1 MKTDSIVGY
10 KMIDINNIKNDFP
23 ILKKQVNNNPLVYLD
38 NAASTQKPNQ
48 VIQSIVESYE
58 LYNSNV
64 HRGVHTTSME
74 ATDRY
79 ELARD
84 KVAKFINAKSNNEI
98 IFVRNTTE
106 ALNLIAYAWGLNN
119 IKSTNNIVVTE
130 LEHHSNLVPWQF
142 VSQKTNCELRL
153 IPTTPQGS
161 LDLSKIDELITETT
175 KIVSIVHVSNLTGT
189 INPVDEIIK
198 KAKSVGA
205 LVCIDGAQS
214 VPHMPVDVQQLDC
227 DFLAFS
233 GHKML
238 APPGIGILYAK
249 TSVLE
254 NLEPFLRGGEMVKE
268 VTYSN
273 ATWNDIP
280 TKFEAGTPNFIDPVG
295 LGVAIDYLSDIGM
308 ENVRQHEKDLITY
321 ALDKLIEIPG
331 LEIIGPTNPEIRGG
345 VATFTMNDIH
355 PHDIGTILD
364 QRGIAIRTG
373 HHCGMPYHKKL
384 GLSATSRASFYIYN
398 DYNDIDKLI
407 EGMNDV
413 INFFN

>member
-1 MKTDSIVGY
+1 
-10 KMIDINNIKNDFP
+10 MIDITNIQNDFP
-23 ILKKQVNNNPLVYLD
+23 ILKKQVNNNQLVYLD

-74 ATDRY
+74 ATERY

-84 KVAKFINAKSNNEI
+84 KVAKFINAKSNDEI

-119 IKSTNNIVVTE
+119 IKSTDNIVVTE

-153 IPTTPQGS
+153 IPTTPQGT
-161 LDLSKIDELITETT
+161 LDLSKIDELITEAT

-227 DFLAFS
+227 EFLAFS

-238 APPGIGILYAK
+238 APPGIGILHAK

-254 NLEPFLRGGEMVKE
+254 
-268 VTYSN
+268 
-273 ATWNDIP
+273 
-280 TKFEAGTPNFIDPVG
+280 
-295 LGVAIDYLSDIGM
+295 
-308 ENVRQHEKDLITY
+308 
-321 ALDKLIEIPG
+321 
-331 LEIIGPTNPEIRGG
+331 
-345 VATFTMNDIH
+345 
-355 PHDIGTILD
+355 
-364 QRGIAIRTG
+364 
-373 HHCGMPYHKKL
+373 
-384 GLSATSRASFYIYN
+384 
-398 DYNDIDKLI
+398 
-407 EGMNDV
+407 
-413 INFFN
+413 

>member
-1 MKTDSIVGY
+1 
-10 KMIDINNIKNDFP
+10 MIDIANIKQDFP
-23 ILKKQVNNNPLVYLD
+23 ILKKQVNNSNLIYLD
-38 NAASTQKPNQ
+38 NAATTQKPHQ

-58 LYNSNV
+58 VYNSNV

-74 ATDRY
+74 ATERY
-79 ELARD
+79 EIARD
-84 KVAKFINAKSNNEI
+84 KVAKFINAKSSNEI

-106 ALNLIAYAWGLNN
+106 ALNLIAYSWGLNN
-119 IKSTNNIVVTE
+119 TNSGDNIVVSE

-142 VSQKTNCELRL
+142 VSQRTKAELKL
-153 IPTTPQGS
+153 IPTTSQGT
-161 LDLSKIDELITETT
+161 LDLSTLDELITNNT
-175 KIVSIVHVSNLTGT
+175 KLVSIVHVSNLTGT
-189 INPVDEIIK
+189 INPVEKIIK
-198 KAKSVGA
+198 KAQSVGS
-205 LVCIDGAQS
+205 LVCIDAAQS
-214 VPHMPVDVQQLDC
+214 VPHMPVDVQKLNC

-249 TSVLE
+249 TAVLE
-254 NLEPFLRGGEMVKE
+254 KLEPFLRGGEMVKE

-331 LEIIGPTNPEIRGG
+331 LEIIGPTDPEIRGG
-345 VATFTMNDIH
+345 VATFSLNDIH
-355 PHDIGTILD
+355 PHDIGTFLD

-373 HHCGMPYHKKL
+373 HHCGMPYHTKL
-384 GLSATSRASFYIYN
+384 GLSATARASFYIYN

-407 EGMNDV
+407 DGINEV
-413 INFFN
+413 IEFFK

>member
-1 MKTDSIVGY
+1 
-10 KMIDINNIKNDFP
+10 MIDIANIKQDFP
-23 ILKKQVNNNPLVYLD
+23 ILKKQVNNSNLIYLD
-38 NAASTQKPNQ
+38 NAASTQKPHQ

-74 ATDRY
+74 ATERY
-79 ELARD
+79 EIARD
-84 KVAKFINAKSNNEI
+84 KVAKFINAKSSEEI

-106 ALNLIAYAWGLNN
+106 ALNLIAYSWGLNN
-119 IKSTNNIVVTE
+119 TNSGDNIVVSE

-142 VSQKTNCELRL
+142 VSQRTKAELKL
-153 IPTTPQGS
+153 IPTTSQGT
-161 LDLSKIDELITETT
+161 LDLSTLDELITNNT
-175 KIVSIVHVSNLTGT
+175 KLVSIVHVSNLTGT
-189 INPVDEIIK
+189 INPVEKIIK
-198 KAKSVGA
+198 KAQSVGS
-205 LVCIDGAQS
+205 LVCIDAAQS
-214 VPHMPVDVQQLDC
+214 VPHMPVDVQKLNC

-249 TSVLE
+249 TAVLE
-254 NLEPFLRGGEMVKE
+254 KLEPFLRGGEMVKE

-331 LEIIGPTNPEIRGG
+331 LEIIGPTDPEIRGG
-345 VATFTMNDIH
+345 VATFSLNDIH
-355 PHDIGTILD
+355 PHDIGTFLD

-373 HHCGMPYHKKL
+373 HHCGMPYHTKL
-384 GLSATSRASFYIYN
+384 GLSATARASFYIYN

-407 EGMNDV
+407 DGINEV
-413 INFFN
+413 IEFFK

>member
-1 MKTDSIVGY
+1 
-10 KMIDINNIKNDFP
+10 MIDITNIQNDFP
-23 ILKKQVNNNPLVYLD
+23 ILKKQVNNNQLVYLD

-74 ATDRY
+74 ATERY

-84 KVAKFINAKSNNEI
+84 KVAKFINAKSNDEI

-119 IKSTNNIVVTE
+119 IKASDYIVVTE

-153 IPTTPQGS
+153 IPTTPQGT
-161 LDLSKIDELITETT
+161 LDLSKIDELITEAT

-227 DFLAFS
+227 EFLAFS

-238 APPGIGILYAK
+238 APPGIGILHAK

-254 NLEPFLRGGEMVKE
+254 ELEPFLRGGEMVKE

-273 ATWNDIP
+273 ATWIDIP

-295 LGVAIDYLSDIGM
+295 LGVAIDYLSSIGM
-308 ENVRQHEKDLITY
+308 ENVRQHEKELITY
-321 ALDKLIEIPG
+321 ALDKLKEIPG

-345 VATFTMNDIH
+345 VATFTMKDIH

>member
-1 MKTDSIVGY
+1 
-10 KMIDINNIKNDFP
+10 MIDIASIKSDFP
-23 ILKKQVNNNPLVYLD
+23 ILQKRINNIPLVYLD

-74 ATDRY
+74 ATERY
-79 ELARD
+79 ELARE
-84 KVAKFINAKSNNEI
+84 KVAKFINANSNEEI
-98 IFVRNTTE
+98 VFVRNTTE

-119 IKSTNNIVVTE
+119 LTSRDNIVVTE
-130 LEHHSNLVPWQF
+130 LEHHSNLVPWQY

-153 IPTTPQGS
+153 IPTTPHGT
-161 LDLSKIDELITETT
+161 LDLEKIDELITETT
-175 KIVSIVHVSNLTGT
+175 KIVSVVHVSNLTGT
-189 INPVDEIIK
+189 INPVEEIIK
-198 KAKSVGA
+198 KAKSMGA
-205 LVCIDGAQS
+205 LTCIDAAQS
-214 VPHMPVDVQQLDC
+214 VPHMPVDVQVLDC

-254 NLEPFLRGGEMVKE
+254 KLEPFLRGGEMVKE
-268 VTYSN
+268 VTYTT
-273 ATWNDIP
+273 ATWNDVP
-280 TKFEAGTPNFIDPVG
+280 AKFEAGTPNFIDPVG
-295 LGVAIDYLSDIGM
+295 LGVAIDYLSNIGM
-308 ENVRQHEKDLITY
+308 NNVRQHEKELISY
-321 ALDKLIEIPG
+321 ALDKLVEIPG
-331 LEIIGPTNPEIRGG
+331 LEIIGPINPEIRGG
-345 VATFTMNDIH
+345 VATFSMNDIH

-384 GLSATSRASFYIYN
+384 GLSATARASFYIYN

-413 INFFN
+413 IHFFK

>member
-1 MKTDSIVGY
+1 
-10 KMIDINNIKNDFP
+10 MIDIANIKQDFP
-23 ILKKQVNNNPLVYLD
+23 ILKKQVNNSNLIYLD
-38 NAASTQKPNQ
+38 NAASTQKPHQ

-74 ATDRY
+74 ATERY
-79 ELARD
+79 EIARD
-84 KVAKFINAKSNNEI
+84 KVAKFINAKSSEEI

-106 ALNLIAYAWGLNN
+106 ALNLIAYSWGLNN
-119 IKSTNNIVVTE
+119 TNSGDNIVVSE

-142 VSQKTNCELRL
+142 VSQRTKAELKL
-153 IPTTPQGS
+153 IPTTSQGT
-161 LDLSKIDELITETT
+161 LDLSTLDELITNNT
-175 KIVSIVHVSNLTGT
+175 KLVSIVHVSNLTGT
-189 INPVDEIIK
+189 INPVEKIIK
-198 KAKSVGA
+198 KAQSVGS
-205 LVCIDGAQS
+205 LVCIDAAQS
-214 VPHMPVDVQQLDC
+214 VPHMPVDVQKLNC

-249 TSVLE
+249 TAVLE
-254 NLEPFLRGGEMVKE
+254 KLEPFLRGGEMVKE
-268 VTYSN
+268 VTYST

-331 LEIIGPTNPEIRGG
+331 LEIIGPTDPEIRGG
-345 VATFTMNDIH
+345 VATFSLNDIH
-355 PHDIGTILD
+355 PHDIGTFLD

-373 HHCGMPYHKKL
+373 HHCGMPYHTKL
-384 GLSATSRASFYIYN
+384 GLSATARASFYIYN

-407 EGMNDV
+407 DGINEV
-413 INFFN
+413 IEFFK

>member
-1 MKTDSIVGY
+1 
-10 KMIDINNIKNDFP
+10 MIDIANIKQDFP
-23 ILKKQVNNNPLVYLD
+23 ILKKQVNNSNLIYLD
-38 NAASTQKPNQ
+38 NAATTQKPHQ

-58 LYNSNV
+58 VYNSNV

-74 ATDRY
+74 ATERY
-79 ELARD
+79 EIARD
-84 KVAKFINAKSNNEI
+84 KVAKFINAKSSEEI

-106 ALNLIAYAWGLNN
+106 ALNLIAYSWGLNN
-119 IKSTNNIVVTE
+119 TNSGDNIVVSE

-142 VSQKTNCELRL
+142 VSQRTKAELKL
-153 IPTTPQGS
+153 IPTTPQGT
-161 LDLSKIDELITETT
+161 LDLSTLDELITNNT
-175 KIVSIVHVSNLTGT
+175 KLVSIVHVSNLTGT
-189 INPVDEIIK
+189 INPVEKIIK
-198 KAKSVGA
+198 KAQSVGS
-205 LVCIDGAQS
+205 LVCIDAAQS
-214 VPHMPVDVQQLDC
+214 VPHMPVDVQKLNC

-249 TSVLE
+249 TAVLE
-254 NLEPFLRGGEMVKE
+254 KLEPFLRGGEMVKE

-331 LEIIGPTNPEIRGG
+331 LEIIGPTDPEIRGG
-345 VATFTMNDIH
+345 VATFSLNDIH
-355 PHDIGTILD
+355 PHDIGTFLD

-373 HHCGMPYHKKL
+373 HHCGMPYHTKL
-384 GLSATSRASFYIYN
+384 GLSATARASFYIYN

-407 EGMNDV
+407 DGINEV
-413 INFFN
+413 IEFFK

>member
-1 MKTDSIVGY
+1 
-10 KMIDINNIKNDFP
+10 MIDIANIKQDFP
-23 ILKKQVNNNPLVYLD
+23 ILKKQVNNSNLIYLD
-38 NAASTQKPNQ
+38 NAATTQKPHQ

-58 LYNSNV
+58 VYNSNV

-74 ATDRY
+74 ATERY
-79 ELARD
+79 EIARD
-84 KVAKFINAKSNNEI
+84 KVAKFINAKSSEEI

-106 ALNLIAYAWGLNN
+106 ALNLIAYSWGLNN
-119 IKSTNNIVVTE
+119 TNSGDNIVVSE

-142 VSQKTNCELRL
+142 VSQRTKAELKL
-153 IPTTPQGS
+153 IPTTSQGT
-161 LDLSKIDELITETT
+161 LDLSTLDELITNNT
-175 KIVSIVHVSNLTGT
+175 KLVSIVHVSNLTGT
-189 INPVDEIIK
+189 INPVEKIIK
-198 KAKSVGA
+198 KAQSVGS
-205 LVCIDGAQS
+205 LVCIDAAQS
-214 VPHMPVDVQQLDC
+214 VPHMPVDVQKLNC

-249 TSVLE
+249 TAVLE
-254 NLEPFLRGGEMVKE
+254 KLEPFLRGGEMVKE

-331 LEIIGPTNPEIRGG
+331 LEIIGPTDPEIRGG
-345 VATFTMNDIH
+345 VATFSLNDIH
-355 PHDIGTILD
+355 PHDIGTFLD

-373 HHCGMPYHKKL
+373 HHCGMPYHTKL
-384 GLSATSRASFYIYN
+384 GLSATARASFYIYN

-407 EGMNDV
+407 DGINEV
-413 INFFN
+413 IEFFK